1 MEIKKSCFLVCFAP
15 IFHFFPIVFIVR
27 QMRKIEN
34 CGCGLPGPNHQ
45 LLKEMYDSLT
55 KSRAGQCPGL
65 TPVAGSS
72 LASPNED
79 MFPYSKRSF
88 P

>member
-1 MEIKKSCFLVCFAP
+1 
-15 IFHFFPIVFIVR
+15 
-27 QMRKIEN
+27 MRKN
-34 CGCGLPGPNHQ
+34 KNSGCGLPGPNHQ

-79 MFPYSKRSF
+79 MIPYSNR
-88 P
+88 